1 MIPDASQSQYEEL
14 PVINVMSKQTAPSS
28 TWGDNCQGW
37 TLVAAERLHM
47 MQERMPPQTNEI
59 RHVHDHTHQFYYMLT
74 GEALVQVADQT
85 ELLRAGEGVQIPPG
99 APHQLRNP
107 SHTTLE
113 FLVVS
118 SAPPRNDRRD
128 L

>member
-1 MIPDASQSQYEEL
+1 MPPGQEEE
-14 PVINVMSKQTAPSS
+14 PVISVMSKQTAPAS

-37 TLVAAERLHM
+37 TLVATDRLYVI
-47 MQERMPPQTNEI
+47 QERMPPQTDEV
-59 RHVHDHTHQFYYMLT
+59 RHVHDQTRQFYYVLT
-74 GEALVQVADQT
+74 GEALVEVADQT
-85 ELLRAGEGVQIPPG
+85 EPLRAGEGVEIPPG
-99 APHQLRNP
+99 MPHQLRNP
-107 SHTTLE
+107 SHVLLE